1 MIVRPP
7 VAGVSY
13 IAGAD
18 ASGGKN
24 DSFTAAIAHKQPDG
38 SIVLDALFERKA
50 PFNPSEVVAE
60 IVRLMRDYQCHQITG
75 DHYGAA
81 WVEESFA
88 KAGARYIQ
96 SDRDRSAVYM
106 DCLPIFT
113 SGRARLLDNPK
124 LINQFGA
131 LERRT
136 FSTGRERI
144 DPGVGHDD
152 LCNSAAI
159 ALSLADVKKSLI
171 FTRRM

>member
-1 MIVRPP
+1 
-7 VAGVSY
+7 
-13 IAGAD
+13 
-18 ASGGKN
+18 
-24 DSFTAAIAHKQPDG
+24 
-38 SIVLDALFERKA
+38 
-50 PFNPSEVVAE
+50 
-60 IVRLMRDYQCHQITG
+60 MRDYRCHQITG

-144 DPGVGHDD
+144 DPGPMHDD
-152 LCNSAAI
+152 LCNAAGI
-159 ALSLADVKKSLI
+159 ALSLADLKRSLNFSPQI
-171 FTRRM
+171 RRGGNIHAPGHQLAVTENQTALIAAAVARQCRLAG